1 MKLIT
6 EEKIKE
12 LQKQEPLKTKKTC
25 SVPAK
30 QINNEFNKQPNTFNK
45 QQLDHKYG
53 NNWIVTICLW
63 LVLGHLGAHRLY
75 LGLKSGITQM
85 IFTFIWLPT
94 ILIVLFTSFAASK
107 TGGVFGAPLVFL
119 IVGCVFSLI
128 AEIWQIVDFFL
139 IMFGKIKNKSGEQ
152 IKVFRNK

>member
-6 EEKIKE
+6 EEKIKQLE
-12 LQKQEPLKTKKTC
+12 KQESLKQNDSK
-25 SVPAK
+25 SM
-30 QINNEFNKQPNTFNK
+30 QS
-45 QQLDHKYG
+45 KYG

-63 LVLGHLGAHRLY
+63 LFLGHLGAHRLY

-94 ILIVLFTSFAASK
+94 ILIVLVTSFA
-107 TGGVFGAPLVFL
+107 TIRVGVIAGLPLVFL
-119 IVGCVFSLI
+119 IIGCVCLL
-128 AEIWQIVDFFL
+128 AGEIWQIVDFFL
-139 IMFGKIKNKSGEQ
+139 IIFGKIKNKSGEQ